1 MVLVFL
7 LLTLNTF
14 HFEQANLGEE
24 SRPENASIRYHVLK
38 LIYDLVGLK
47 KLFASNYE
55 VTVAIKRTS
64 NMIRR

>member
-1 MVLVFL
+1 M
-7 LLTLNTF
+7 
-14 HFEQANLGEE
+14 GEE